1 MYSLGMD
8 LGTSTVKIVLMQ
20 NGTVEKY
27 WLAVHHGR
35 PLLCLRQ
42 GLSELAIGRD
52 ETLAVCVTG
61 DNAGSLLERCPVLSE
76 LGEIP
81 AIVEGVHRLVPQAG
95 SIIEIGSQGAR
106 FITEVQSRTPQFA
119 ANEHC
124 AGGTGSFFEDQMSRV
139 GCKLEDYSALVEQA
153 QSILRLSGRCAVFA
167 KTDIIHRQQE
177 GVSTPD
183 ILLGL
188 CYAMIHNYKAT
199 IVRRLPV
206 CKPVVFCGGVTC
218 NSGVIRA
225 IRDVFDLTEEELIV
239 PEEARF
245 EAAIGAAC
253 KAEGAFTLAQLD
265 ALLNDA
271 MATRSTTTGLPRLEL
286 LPGTDLSEPK
296 ATGILP
302 EKGCALGIDIG
313 STSTDLVLVGPEGE
327 LVDFQYLRTAGD
339 PEGAVRKGLA
349 SIRDGSVRCALRRW
363 A

>member
-81 AIVEGVHRLVPQAG
+81 AIVEGVHRLVPQVG

-153 QSILRLSGRCAVFA
+153 QSIPRLSGRCAVFA

-177 GVSTPD
+177 TFS
-183 ILLGL
+183 
-188 CYAMIHNYKAT
+188 
-199 IVRRLPV
+199 
-206 CKPVVFCGGVTC
+206 
-218 NSGVIRA
+218 S
-225 IRDVFDLTEEELIV
+225 
-239 PEEARF
+239 
-245 EAAIGAAC
+245 
-253 KAEGAFTLAQLD
+253 
-265 ALLNDA
+265 
-271 MATRSTTTGLPRLEL
+271 
-286 LPGTDLSEPK
+286 
-296 ATGILP
+296 
-302 EKGCALGIDIG
+302 
-313 STSTDLVLVGPEGE
+313 
-327 LVDFQYLRTAGD
+327 
-339 PEGAVRKGLA
+339 
-349 SIRDGSVRCALRRW
+349 
-363 A
+363 

>member
-61 DNAGSLLERCPVLSE
+61 DNAGALLERCPVLSE

-106 FITEVQSRTPQFA
+106 FITEVQSRTPQF
-119 ANEHC
+119 
-124 AGGTGSFFEDQMSRV
+124 
-139 GCKLEDYSALVEQA
+139 
-153 QSILRLSGRCAVFA
+153 QSTNTARAVQVRSL
-167 KTDIIHRQQE
+167 KTDVSRGLQAGRLLFDGRAGTECSAPFRSVCGLCQNRYHPPPA
-177 GVSTPD
+177 GSVSTPD

-206 CKPVVFCGGVTC
+206 CKPVVFCGGVTY

-286 LPGTDLSEPK
+286 LPGTDLLSRSH
-296 ATGILP
+296 GILRRR
-302 EKGCALGIDIG
+302 AVRWA
-313 STSTDLVLVGPEGE
+313 STSVHQHRPCSGG
-327 LVDFQYLRTAGD
+327 AG
-339 PEGAVRKGLA
+339 G
-349 SIRDGSVRCALRRW
+349 
-363 A
+363 